1 MKTKMSILLFALMMM
16 MGSFSFAARI
26 LSGKFDANNKSVTLT
41 VAFEGGCEMPEF
53 YIDWKKCGV
62 DQETGKIFLAGLLLA
77 QHEVIACG
85 QNIEQE
91 IEFDISNISCN
102 PEMIILKSTSS
113 KVPFIINK

>member
-1 MKTKMSILLFALMMM
+1 MKTKMSILLFALTMLM
-16 MGSFSFAARI
+16 SSLSLAARI
-26 LSGKFDANNKSVTLT
+26 LSGKFDANNKSITLT

-62 DQETGKIFLAGLLLA
+62 DEATGKTFLAGLLLA
-77 QHEVIACG
+77 RQDVLACG

-91 IEFDISNISCN
+91 IEFDISNISCDA
-102 PEMIILKSTSS
+102 EMIVVKSTSS